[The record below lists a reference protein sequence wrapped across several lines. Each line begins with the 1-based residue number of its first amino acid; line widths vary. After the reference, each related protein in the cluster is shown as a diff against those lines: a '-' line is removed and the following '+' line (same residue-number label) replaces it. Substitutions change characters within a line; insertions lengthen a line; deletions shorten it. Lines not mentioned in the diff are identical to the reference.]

1 MVLRVAGHFGET
13 HHRSVG
19 VHEFAEN
26 ARFLKTGET
35 AEINGGFRV
44 TAANEGAPL
53 SRAKRINVTGTA
65 QVRGL
70 PFGIGR
76 GLDREESVVR
86 AHARRHA
93 FGGFTGVDDLANL
106 ETAAGGSD
114 PESDVDLYT
123 RIHDRL
129 SLPITSGNPNHYIQ
143 WAKEVAGVSYASCI
157 PLWAGN
163 GTVKVVIAGA
173 DKGPVDEDIRAACAA
188 HIEEERPIGATVTVV
203 SVVESEIALTAAVT
217 LVEGSSTT
225 DVTNQL
231 TAAVSALLTGQAFGQ
246 AVTIPYSRFLAC
258 LLQCE
263 GVADYSAF
271 TVAGG
276 TAAVQIAAETV
287 PVVGSVSVTET

>member
-1 MVLRVAGHFGET
+1 MSSTEMSIDEHHVVVLRVAGHFGET

-93 FGGFTGVDDLANL
+93 FGGFDRHREGSALRVGVVRNHRRKFHAVASLFREAH
-106 ETAAGGSD
+106 AHD
-114 PESDVDLYT
+114 PRAVADHLRHLFFGEVF
-123 RIHDRL
+123 
-129 SLPITSGNPNHYIQ
+129 GAEN
-143 WAKEVAGVSYASCI
+143 EVALVF
-157 PLWAGN
+157 
-163 GTVKVVIAGA
+163 TVFVVHHAEAFPARKALEGLFHAFDRIA
-173 DKGPVDEDIRAACAA
+173 
-188 HIEEERPIGATVTVV
+188 
-203 SVVESEIALTAAVT
+203 SEIFERQIESRPKSSSVSSVFSIVVLQKSRKPALY
-217 LVEGSSTT
+217 GIS
-225 DVTNQL
+225 
-231 TAAVSALLTGQAFGQ
+231 F
-246 AVTIPYSRFLAC
+246 AC
-258 LLQCE
+258 LF
-263 GVADYSAF
+263 AF
-271 TVAGG
+271 RVFL
-276 TAAVQIAAETV
+276 
-287 PVVGSVSVTET
+287 